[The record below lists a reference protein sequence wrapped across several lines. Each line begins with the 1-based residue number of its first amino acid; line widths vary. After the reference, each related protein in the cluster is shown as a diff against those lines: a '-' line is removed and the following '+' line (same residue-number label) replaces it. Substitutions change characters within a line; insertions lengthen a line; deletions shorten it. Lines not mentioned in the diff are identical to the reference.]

1 MSNQLAGADRM
12 KRASVRIDEAL
23 LDDFDDAVD
32 GSTRWESRSDAI
44 RDFIET
50 VVDNPDVEESDGRV
64 PPADDDLADAYEMLR
79 SVSVDGRWIPEE
91 RALALLAQHQST
103 SKDMARQTLIVPLVE
118 LGYLGRSSDMRGY
131 TAIKVRE

>member
-12 KRASVRIDEAL
+12 TRASVRVDEDL

-32 GSTRWESRSDAI
+32 ESTLWESRSEAI
-44 RDFIET
+44 RDLIKT

-79 SVSVDGRWIPEE
+79 SVSVDDRWIPEE
-91 RALALLAQHQST
+91 RALGLLAQHQST
-103 SKDMARQTLIVPLVE
+103 SKDMARQTIIVPLVD
-118 LGYLGRSSDMRGY
+118 LGYLARSNDMRGY
-131 TAIKVRE
+131 TAIKVRK